1 MSNKINDYTSD
12 TIKSYEDIE
21 YVRLRPNMLLRSLDA
36 EGIDHMVW
44 EYITNSMDEFVSQ
57 KIVGEI
63 LICVLYEASTQRFQ
77 LIVAD
82 KGRGIPSASLR
93 DVFTKLGTSGKIDSN
108 SAYRSST
115 GQFGYGSKAGSS
127 LSKRFRAVSSNY
139 LEDISSSLLLNDGRV
154 IDEHTE
160 PKGKTY
166 DGLILIFEPDTD
178 LFFKTAKDYGN
189 ANYFAIVEMCRQLN
203 VFNPTIDFTVV
214 KTECLL
220 DDNIWTCSMEQIW
233 HTYIPQ
239 LINNGAVEY
248 ASSSVIDKN
257 EYLFELWRV
266 QHQPSYRDQFIKLEK
281 SANDNLQ
288 FDLRLYFLKKSIT
301 GNPQYFI
308 SVNNVILDDKL
319 GNSVTVVTLEVLRE
333 IIAQYQE
340 DEQYREFVLEQYNF
354 STMLLAVGVF
364 YNGAQHGGTA
374 KSTFKDAIFAKQY
387 KAELTELFLAKG
399 NEYWANVANI
409 LADDIK
415 NKYANYYDQPLKKA
429 DALRVYMDLNFCNNF
444 HECRCQDPSRMELYI
459 VEGTSAG
466 NIIES
471 RDPDYQAIYTT
482 RGKPLNPAV
491 EESRKHRD
499 RASLMKDPIYQD
511 LMRILNVTPGT
522 TDMSNC
528 RFSKIIIATDA
539 DPDGYHISALHT
551 HNLYLINPRL
561 ITEGFVWVAN
571 PPLYSLSVGRSNLF
585 LRDKGALTDA
595 RIEFIYKK
603 ALDICLVTDID
614 NQISEQVCKNELYR
628 EVCYIVSM
636 LGETFATLSEQL
648 NIPLLILERLIY
660 AIDYLYPTIQFDKL
674 ESFFAADGDRVC
686 VAIDPVRQYLVVSIG
701 TKDYP
706 IGLNNIGEI
715 IKNNIFLINKYR
727 YKNLYFKIKGVTKD
741 TAIKDYIL
749 ITPMQLYMYFKE
761 LDKLASVKRY
771 KGLGEMP
778 DTSCFETLMDPTTR
792 SMVHITEVGDPST
805 SYGIIGKKTVQYR
818 KELMSATGSLSQQFR
833 RTNDLFSDWLEVQ

>member
-63 LICVLYEASTQRFQ
+63 LVCILYESATQRFQ
-77 LIVAD
+77 IIVAD
-82 KGRGIPSASLR
+82 KGRGIPSASIR

-139 LEDISSSLLLNDGRV
+139 LESISSSLLLNDGKI

-160 PKGKTY
+160 PKGKTH
-166 DGLILIFEPDTD
+166 DGLVLMFEPDTD

-189 ANYFAIVEMCRQLN
+189 ANYFEIVEMCRQLN
-203 VFNPTIDFTVV
+203 VFNPTIEFTVV
-214 KTECLL
+214 KTEYLL
-220 DDNIWTCSMEQIW
+220 DDSAWTCPIDQVWNI
-233 HTYIPQ
+233 HIPQ
-239 LINNGAVEY
+239 IINNGTVEY
-248 ASSSVIDKN
+248 ASRDVIDKN

-319 GNSVTVVTLEVLRE
+319 GNSVTAVTLDVLRS
-333 IIAQYQE
+333 IIAEFQE
-340 DEQYREFVLEQYNF
+340 EEQYKEFVLEQYNF

-399 NEYWANVANI
+399 PEYWANVANL

-415 NKYANYYDQPLKKA
+415 NKYANYYDQPLKKS
-429 DALRVYMDLNFCNNF
+429 DSLRVYMDLNFCNNF
-444 HECRCQDPSRMELYI
+444 HECRCQDPSRTELYI

-482 RGKPLNPAV
+482 RGKPKNPAV
-491 EESRKHRD
+491 RESRKNLD
-499 RASLMKDPIYQD
+499 RAELMKNEIYQD
-511 LMRILNVTPGT
+511 LMRIINVTPNT

-528 RFSKIIIATDA
+528 RFGKIIIATDA
-539 DPDGYHISALHT
+539 DPDGYHISALHV

-561 ITEGFVWVAN
+561 ITGGFVYVAN
-571 PPLYSLSVGRSNLF
+571 PPLYSLSVGKQNLF

-595 RIEFIYKK
+595 RIEYLYRK
-603 ALDICLVTDID
+603 ALDIRVYAEVNGKVFETICDHDLYH
-614 NQISEQVCKNELYR
+614 EL
-628 EVCYIVSM
+628 CYLITM
-636 LGETFATLSEQL
+636 FGETFSVIAEQL
-648 NIPLLILERLIY
+648 GIPLLIFERLVY
-660 AIDYLYPTIQFDKL
+660 AIDYLYPTVQYDKL
-674 ESFFAADGDRVC
+674 ESFFAADGDKVC
-686 VAIDPVRQYLVVSIG
+686 VAVDALRQYLVVSIG
-701 TKDYP
+701 IKDYP
-706 IGLNNIGEI
+706 IGLNNIGEV
-715 IKNNIFLINKYR
+715 IKNNLCLINKYR
-727 YKNLYFKIKGVTKD
+727 YRNLYFKIKGITKD
-741 TAIKDYIL
+741 TALTDYVVV
-749 ITPMQLYMYFKE
+749 TPMVLYQYFKE
-761 LDKLASVKRY
+761 LDSLVSVKRY

-778 DTSCFETLMDPTTR
+778 DTSCFETLMNPATR
-792 SMVHITEVGDPST
+792 SMVHITDIGNAST
-805 SYGIIGKKTVQYR
+805 NYGIIGKDTVQYR
-818 KELMSATGSLSQQFR
+818 KELMSDTGSLSLAFKR
-833 RTNDLFSDWLEVQ
+833 VNDLFASWKEVQ

>member
-1 MSNKINDYTSD
+1 MSNKVNEYTSD
-12 TIKSYEDIE
+12 TIKTYEDTE
-21 YVRLRPNMLLRSLDA
+21 YIRRRPNMLLRSLDA

-44 EYITNSMDEFVSQ
+44 EYITNSMDEFVTQ
-57 KIVGEI
+57 RVAGEI

-93 DVFTKLGTSGKIDSN
+93 NVFIKLGTSGKIDSN

-115 GQFGYGSKAGSS
+115 GEFGYGAKAGSI
-127 LSKRFRAVSSNY
+127 LSKQFRAVSTNY
-139 LEDISSSLLLNDGRV
+139 TEDVSSSLLLNDGKV
-154 IDEHTE
+154 VDEHTE
-160 PKGKTY
+160 PRELHDT
-166 DGLILIFEPDTD
+166 GLILIFEPDTD

-189 ANYFAIVEMCRQLN
+189 ANYLELVEMCRQLN

-214 KTECLL
+214 KLECLL
-220 DDNIWTCSMEQIW
+220 DDSIWTCPIGQVWSVHLPQI
-233 HTYIPQ
+233 
-239 LINNGAVEY
+239 INSGTIEY
-248 ASSSVIDKN
+248 CSRNVIDKS

-266 QHQPSYRDQFIKLEK
+266 QYQPTYRDQFVKLEQ
-281 SANDNLQ
+281 SADDRLQ

-308 SVNNVILDDKL
+308 SVNNVILADKL
-319 GNSVTVVTLEVLRE
+319 GNSVTVATLEVLRE

-340 DEQYREFVLEQYNF
+340 DEQYKQFVLEQYNF

-364 YNGAQHGGTA
+364 YHGAQHGGTA
-374 KSTFKDAIFAKQY
+374 KSTFKDITFANQY
-387 KAELTELFLAKG
+387 KTELTALFLAKG
-399 NEYWANVANI
+399 DQYWAEVAN
-409 LADDIK
+409 LLDDDIR
-415 NKYANYYDQPLKKA
+415 NKYANYYDQPLKKS

-491 EESRKHRD
+491 EESRKHQD

-551 HNLYLINPRL
+551 HNLYLINPKL

-571 PPLYSLSVGRSNLF
+571 PPLYSLSVGKTNLF

-603 ALDICLVTDID
+603 ALDIRVVAEVDD
-614 NQISEQVCKNELYR
+614 QIFEIACASELYR
-628 EVCYIVSM
+628 NVCYVVSM
-636 LGETFATLSEQL
+636 LGETFSVLAKQL
-648 NIPLLILERLIY
+648 NIDLLILERLIY
-660 AIDYLYPTIQFDKL
+660 AVDYLYPVIQYDKL
-674 ESFFAADGDRVC
+674 ESFFAPDGDKVC
-686 VAIDPVRQYLVVSIG
+686 VKVDATRQYLVVSIG
-701 TKDYP
+701 IKDYA
-706 IGLNNIGEI
+706 IGLNNIGEV
-715 IKNNIFLINKYR
+715 IKNNLYLINKYR
-727 YKNLYFKIKGVTKD
+727 YKNLYFKIKGVTRD
-741 TAIKDYIL
+741 TNIKDYIL
-749 ITPMQLYMYFKE
+749 ITPMQLYLYFVE
-761 LDKLASVKRY
+761 LNSLTTVKRY

-778 DTSCFETLMDPTTR
+778 DTSCFETLMNPATR
-792 SMVHITEVGDPST
+792 SMVHVTDVGDPST
-805 SYGIIGKKTVQYR
+805 SYGIIGRKTVQYR

-833 RTNDLFSDWLEVQ
+833 RTTDLFSSWLEVQ